1 MELKNLRNKEDFR
14 LGDKKYFISSIPA
27 VAASK
32 ILFKAVGALNTGN
45 LSALP
50 QDIFLEL
57 LSYGGGYNQNGAE
70 VQFVDEMTIDMFV
83 EDPMD
88 LFEVATRIVEKN
100 FGFLGDG
107 RLIRAI
113 ERLSATLSQVAKR
126 EDTPNT

>member
-14 LGDKKYFISSIPA
+14 LGDKKYFVSSIPA

-32 ILFKAVGALNTGN
+32 ILFKAFGALSSGD

-50 QDIFLEL
+50 HDIFLEL

-70 VQFVDEMTIDMFV
+70 VQFVDEETVDMFE
-83 EDPMD
+83 EDPMV
-88 LFEVATRIVEKN
+88 LFEVATRVVEKN

-107 RLIRAI
+107 RLSRVI
-113 ERLSATLSQVAKR
+113 ERLSATLSPVAKPAA
-126 EDTPNT
+126 TPNA